1 MAENARFTFFTILA
15 SICVLLIMVVVRRV
29 RETQVVPFLQLKMEG
44 NTTAEKKFLETS
56 NVLQND
62 PTWNRELWL

>member
-1 MAENARFTFFTILA
+1 MQDSPFLLFLA
-15 SICVLLIMVVVRRV
+15 SICVLLIMVVVTRV
-29 RETQVVPFLQLKMEG
+29 RETLVVPFLQLKMEG
-44 NTTAEKKFLETS
+44 NTTAEKIFLETS

>member
-1 MAENARFTFFTILA
+1 MQDSPFLLFLA

-29 RETQVVPFLQLKMEG
+29 RETLVAHFLQLKMEG
-44 NTTAEKKFLETS
+44 NTTAEKKILETS

>member
-1 MAENARFTFFTILA
+1 
-15 SICVLLIMVVVRRV
+15 MVVVTHV
-29 RETQVVPFLQLKMEG
+29 RETLVVPFLQLKMEG
-44 NTTAEKKFLETS
+44 NTTAEKKFLETF

>member
-1 MAENARFTFFTILA
+1 
-15 SICVLLIMVVVRRV
+15 MVVVTRV
-29 RETQVVPFLQLKMEG
+29 RETLVAPFLQLKMEG